1 MKVEVGTCPDS
12 YESNGEDQLDPYDAA
27 VPNDASGN
35 LRVREYCDEGPNS
48 IAGNG
53 KYGNYINGL
62 GWATADYPDALSD

>member
-1 MKVEVGTCPDS
+1 VT
-12 YESNGEDQLDPYDAA
+12 
-27 VPNDASGN
+27 GN